1 MPLGWMVREG
11 KVGSEGT
18 LGEVVDVFGKP
29 LQSGQFSDSG
39 GTWHCRLGIADDH
52 PDGGQI
58 HNQGTA
64 YPAGVEV
71 GWVASGSPGCAMS
84 RVVWR
89 PSPLA
94 AS

>member
-1 MPLGWMVREG
+1 MPLGWMARED
-11 KVGSEGT
+11 KVGSVVH
-18 LGEVVDVFGKP
+18 LGEGVVVCGK
-29 LQSGQFSDSG
+29 LSRSGQFSDSG

-52 PDGGQI
+52 PDGGRI